1 MKNEN
6 ENNAK
11 RPPSHIIWQVIGE
24 KGKAKWNRVGAAWS
38 NKDGK
43 GMNLV
48 FDAFPL
54 SGRIV
59 VREVEES
66 EGADAS
72 KSDGAHAPG
81 GQQ

>member
-1 MKNEN
+1 MKN

-24 KGKAKWNRVGAAWS
+24 KDKAKWVRIGAAWA

-48 FDAFPL
+48 FDAFPVT
-54 SGRIV
+54 GRTV
-59 VREVEES
+59 VREVSES
-66 EGADAS
+66 EGADA
-72 KSDGAHAPG
+72 PG